1 MPSRPRVSVVLIFL
15 DEEGF
20 LDAAID
26 SVRAQSFE
34 DWELHL
40 VDDGS
45 SDRGP
50 EIARRHADEDPHR
63 IHYIEHPGHANLG
76 PSAARNVGLAA
87 SRGEFVA
94 FLDGDDVWLP
104 ERLARA
110 VALLDAH
117 PEAGMVYGRTEYW
130 YTWPGGPTKVR
141 NWVQPHGIRA
151 DRTIAPPELL
161 RMFLDGEA
169 AIPCMGSLTLRREV
183 ALSCGGFDDE
193 FRGLYEDQVFL
204 ARVCIANAVF
214 VSSELWDRYRQH
226 PDSACATAARSD
238 AAERARG
245 TYHGWLVDFL
255 EARGLRGTPLWDA
268 ALRAGMPR
276 DRRWHAR
283 LARAVRQAAR
293 RLRGAGDGAVSRQ
306 DGEP

>member
-1 MPSRPRVSVVLIFL
+1 VSVILIFL
-15 DEEGF
+15 DEERF
-20 LDAAID
+20 LDAAIR

-34 DWELHL
+34 DWELLL

-45 SDRGP
+45 SDRSP
-50 EIARRHADEDPHR
+50 EIARRHSGEDPHR
-63 IHYIEHPGHANLG
+63 ICYVEHPGHVNRG
-76 PSAARNVGLAA
+76 PSAARNAGLAA

-104 ERLARA
+104 ERLERA

-117 PEAGMVYGRTEYW
+117 PEADMTYGRTEYW
-130 YTWPGGPTKVR
+130 YSWVGGATKVR
-141 NWVQPHGIRA
+141 DWVQPHGFRA
-151 DRTIAPPELL
+151 NRTIAPPALL

-169 AIPCMGSLTLRREV
+169 AIPCIGSLTLRREV
-183 ALSCGGFDDE
+183 ALSCGGFIDE

-204 ARVCIANAVF
+204 ARVCIAHAVY

-245 TYHGWLVDFL
+245 TYQAWLADFL
-255 EARGLRGTPLWDA
+255 DSRGLRGTPLWDA
-268 ALRAGMPR
+268 ALRARMPR

-283 LARAVRQAAR
+283 MARAVRQAAR
-293 RLRGAGDGAVSRQ
+293 QLLGAGERTVSRRG
-306 DGEP
+306 GEP